1 MHAASR
7 AALAQVESHL
17 DSALSGADNSVAVAA
32 QVGTELF
39 DVVEILDGD
48 RGLRVAVADAS
59 ATAERRTALVTDVFG
74 GKVMDATL
82 EVLKDAAS
90 QAWSTPR
97 EFRTGLVELGRRSLL
112 RSAEQQGQLG
122 QVEDELFRLGRIL
135 DRESSLTQLLS
146 DRSTDPAARR
156 GLLANVLYGKVTMIT
171 EALVLQAI
179 GRPENNPIDDM
190 SALAAAAAELQ
201 GRSVAHVV
209 AASDL
214 NEGQQAML
222 AEKLGRIYGRAMSI
236 HSEVDP
242 SLLGGMTIRVGD
254 EVIDG
259 STSGKIERLRT
270 NLV

>member
-17 DSALSGADNSVAVAA
+17 DSALSGADNAVAVAA

-59 ATAERRTALVTDVFG
+59 AAAESKTGLVSEIFG
-74 GKVMDATL
+74 GKVSDATL
-82 EVLKDAAS
+82 EVLKDAVT

-135 DRESSLTQLLS
+135 DKEPRLTQLLS
-146 DRSTDPAARR
+146 DQAVTAADRR
-156 GLLANVLYGKVTMIT
+156 GLLANVLYGKATMIS
-171 EALVLQAI
+171 EALALQVI
-179 GRPENNPIDDM
+179 GRPEHNPIDD
-190 SALAAAAAELQ
+190 LANIAAFAAGLQ
-201 GRSVAHVV
+201 GRTVAHVV

-214 NEGQQAML
+214 NEGQQATL

-254 EVIDG
+254 ELIDG
-259 STSGKIERLRT
+259 STAGKLQRLRT

>member
-17 DSALSGADNSVAVAA
+17 DSALSGADNAIAVAA

-59 ATAERRTALVTDVFG
+59 ASAERRTGLVSALFG
-74 GKVMDATL
+74 DKVSDATL
-82 EVLKDAAS
+82 EVLKDAVS

-97 EFRTGLVELGRRSLL
+97 ELRTGLVELGRRSLL

-122 QVEDELFRLGRIL
+122 QVEEELFRLGRIL
-135 DRESSLTQLLS
+135 DKEPRLTQLLS
-146 DRSTDPAARR
+146 DQSVAPADRR
-156 GLLANVLYGKVTMIT
+156 GLLANVFYGKVTMIT
-171 EALVLQAI
+171 EALALQVI
-179 GRPENNPIDDM
+179 GRPEHNPIDD
-190 SALAAAAAELQ
+190 LATLAESAAELQ
-201 GRSVAHVV
+201 GQTVAHVV
-209 AASDL
+209 AAGDL
-214 NEGQQAML
+214 NESQQAML
-222 AEKLGRIYGRAMSI
+222 AEKLGRVYGRAMSI
-236 HSEVDP
+236 HPEVDP

-254 EVIDG
+254 ELIDG
-259 STSGKIERLRT
+259 STTGKLARLRS

>member
-7 AALAQVESHL
+7 TALTQVESHL
-17 DSALSGADNSVAVAA
+17 DSALSGADNAVAVAA

-59 ATAERRTALVTDVFG
+59 ASVERRTGIVSELFG
-74 GKVMDATL
+74 GKVSDATL
-82 EVLKDAAS
+82 EVLKDAVGH
-90 QAWSTPR
+90 QWSAPR
-97 EFRTGLVELGRRSLL
+97 ELRNGLVGIGRRSLL

-135 DRESSLTQLLS
+135 DREPRLTQLLS
-146 DRSTDPAARR
+146 DGSAEPTARR
-156 GLLANVLYGKVTMIT
+156 GLLANVLYGKVTATT
-171 EALVLQAI
+171 EALALQVV
-179 GRPENNPIDDM
+179 GRPENNPIDD
-190 SALAAAAAELQ
+190 LAHLADMAARLQ
-201 GRSVAHVV
+201 DRTIVHVV

-214 NEGQQAML
+214 NEGQQATL

-242 SLLGGMTIRVGD
+242 SLLGGMTIRVDD

-259 STSGKIERLRT
+259 STKGRLARLRT